1 MDEADQG
8 QYGASKIEI
17 VDDSKRV
24 IVWVWD
30 KQTVSGTTGRY
41 SLQDPRVTDYI
52 LERPAKCPRCTRD
65 ILEKTLIEPA

>member
-1 MDEADQG
+1 MKQIQG
-8 QYGASKIEI
+8 QYGASEIEI

-30 KQTVSGTTGRY
+30 KQTVSGTIGRY
-41 SLQDPRVTDYI
+41 SLQDPRVTDDI